1 MFKENKSQNN
11 TKPFGISAIILKIF
25 HFFFFYWVFLETP
38 QIWRFRHWNKNLLE
52 QISNYFRSPKPNFKK

>member
-1 MFKENKSQNN
+1 MFKENKSQQHEAFWDFSYYFKN
-11 TKPFGISAIILKIF
+11 FS
-25 HFFFFYWVFLETP
+25 FFFYWVFLETP